1 MAAKVPASHDCLAG
15 ALPRRTTIEF
25 SRQGAYIKI
34 EQKMGVM
41 NFQRILDENPWVY
54 EVMSGLNDGEI
65 VEATVE
71 TSDWTD
77 TAFDEDEFMELVKS
91 AIREGLSFRIYA
103 SDGAGRRGFG
113 DG

>member
-1 MAAKVPASHDCLAG
+1 MS
-15 ALPRRTTIEF
+15 
-25 SRQGAYIKI
+25 
-34 EQKMGVM
+34 VM
-41 NFQRILDENPWVY
+41 NILRILDENPWIH

-71 TSDWTD
+71 TSEWTD
-77 TAFDEDEFMELVKS
+77 SAFDEDGFMELVKS
-91 AIREGLSFRIYA
+91 AIREGLSFRVYA